1 MSTRYLLLSLIQT
14 DLPTYLLHSN
24 VQHASRQIQDLC
36 WGGGCLVR
44 AETNSRNL
52 KNYLIRAETN
62 SLQLLIFGISG
73 EVTCKGS
80 NWDQVGWAV
89 QRNRTS
95 LVSIVDVLKQKQS
108 E

>member
-1 MSTRYLLLSLIQT
+1 MWY
-14 DLPTYLLHSN
+14 
-24 VQHASRQIQDLC
+24 
-36 WGGGCLVR
+36 CLVE
-44 AETNSRNL
+44 AETNSRDL

-73 EVTCKGS
+73 EVIGKGS
-80 NWDQVGWAV
+80 NLDQSVG
-89 QRNRTS
+89 QFKENRTS

>member
-1 MSTRYLLLSLIQT
+1 MGRTSTFLNSI
-14 DLPTYLLHSN
+14 PS
-24 VQHASRQIQDLC
+24 S
-36 WGGGCLVR
+36 CLVR

-62 SLQLLIFGISG
+62 LLQLLIFGISG

-80 NWDQVGWAV
+80 NLDQFGWAV